1 MKKLSILVIAIMLS
15 NLSYG
20 QNEKDIIIGKRFTI
34 KSEIL
39 NTYREISI
47 YLPNSY
53 NDNNYID
60 YPVLYLLDG
69 RKFFN
74 SFSGVITQ
82 LSSDASPQVPEM
94 IVVGITSQDRVKDSS
109 PTSD

>member
-1 MKKLSILVIAIMLS
+1 MRKLFILLILTVFAD
-15 NLSYG
+15 LSYG
-20 QNEKDIIIGKRFTI
+20 QNEKDIVIGKRFTI

-39 NTYREISI
+39 NSDREISV

-53 NDNNYID
+53 NDNNYIN

-69 RKFFN
+69 RKFFI

-82 LSSDASPQVPEM
+82 LSSDANPLLL
-94 IVVGITSQDRVKDSS
+94 
-109 PTSD
+109 

>member
-1 MKKLSILVIAIMLS
+1 MKIYTNTMKKLFTLIALTILS
-15 NLSYG
+15 NFSYG
-20 QNEKDIIIGKRFTI
+20 QDKKDIVIGKRFSI

-39 NTYREISI
+39 NSEREISV

-53 NDNNYID
+53 NQNNYTN

-74 SFSGVITQ
+74 SFSI
-82 LSSDASPQVPEM
+82 
-94 IVVGITSQDRVKDSS
+94 
-109 PTSD
+109 